1 MALSNTAV
9 PKYYGMF
16 RDAVI
21 RGEIPVCKEIS
32 MEMNRIDDLIA
43 NPGVYY
49 DDQAVE
55 GWIAYCESELTLTD
69 GSDLS
74 LLDSFKL
81 WGEQIFGWYYFV
93 ERSVYQPNPDG
104 HGGHYVRK
112 NVKKRLINK
121 QYLIVARGAAKSMYG
136 STLQGYFLN
145 VDTSTTHQITTAPTM
160 KQAEEV
166 MSPLRTAITRSRGP
180 LFQFLTEGSLQNTTG
195 SKANRTKLASTKKG
209 VENFLTG
216 SLLEVRPMSI
226 NKLQGLQIKVATVDE
241 WLSGDIREDVI
252 GAIEQGAS
260 KVNDYII
267 VAISSEGTVRNGSGD
282 TIKMELMDILNPG
295 AFIDSMLKH
304 GEMSD
309 DEAIIYTGMPLCLS
323 HSAESKDE
331 PKEEE
336 KKKDS
341 KEDKPAEDKEEKK
354 DDEET
359 IADVID
365 SMSEKQQNVMYA
377 LIAQALEGEP
387 EKESKDDSDNKSESN
402 KEDKTMKHNVF
413 DNDQQKKTEVLS
425 HADQASIISMAKSNS
440 VGSLRTAMDIY
451 AEQNPDSVLA
461 HGIDGIETLFPEY
474 KDVRPGAPELLT
486 TDQGWVN
493 EVLKKVHKSPISRIR
508 TRQADLRN
516 IEALR
521 AKGYKKGAQKGYV
534 GNIQLLHRT
543 TDPQTV
549 YVKSK
554 LDRDDIID
562 IQDFDVVQ
570 YLYGI
575 DRMNL
580 NEELATAIMIG
591 DGREVGADGKIAE
604 DKIRPIWLDDE
615 LYTIHADVD
624 IAGMKATLQGTN
636 TSANFGENYIYAEAV
651 IQSLLYAREKYKGSG
666 TPDFYCT
673 PHLVNVMLLAR
684 DLNGRR
690 IYDKV
695 SDLAAALNVGQ
706 IITAEQFEGKTR
718 TTTDSKTKKLLG
730 LMVNL
735 ADYSLGA
742 TKGGEITHFTD
753 FDIDFNQEKSLLET
767 RCSGANTRVMSAIAL
782 EEDVTATIG
791 G

>member
-1 MALSNTAV
+1 MSRPFSVEDCDFSGWATRNDLRCSDGRVIRRDAFKGNDGIKVPLVWNHQHNDPRNVLGHAWLENRDEGVYTYGFFNDTEAGEVGKVLVKHGDICALSI
-9 PKYYGMF
+9 Y
-16 RDAVI
+16 
-21 RGEIPVCKEIS
+21 
-32 MEMNRIDDLIA
+32 A
-43 NPGVYY
+43 NQLQQNGPDVVHGC
-49 DDQAVE
+49 
-55 GWIAYCESELTLTD
+55 ICEV
-69 GSDLS
+69 S
-74 LLDSFKL
+74 LVHK
-81 WGEQIFGWYYFV
+81 
-93 ERSVYQPNPDG
+93 
-104 HGGHYVRK
+104 
-112 NVKKRLINK
+112 
-121 QYLIVARGAAKSMYG
+121 GA
-136 STLQGYFLN
+136 
-145 VDTSTTHQITTAPTM
+145 
-160 KQAEEV
+160 
-166 MSPLRTAITRSRGP
+166 
-180 LFQFLTEGSLQNTTG
+180 
-195 SKANRTKLASTKKG
+195 
-209 VENFLTG
+209 
-216 SLLEVRPMSI
+216 
-226 NKLQGLQIKVATVDE
+226 
-241 WLSGDIREDVI
+241 
-252 GAIEQGAS
+252 
-260 KVNDYII
+260 
-267 VAISSEGTVRNGSGD
+267 
-282 TIKMELMDILNPG
+282 NPG
-295 AFIDSMLKH
+295 AFIDSMLQH
-304 GEMSD
+304 GENSE
-309 DEAIIYTGMPLCLS
+309 DEAIIYTGMPLSLA
-323 HSAESKDE
+323 HSDTSEKEDKKD
-331 PKEEE
+331 EEE
-336 KKKDS
+336 KKNAD
-341 KEDKPAEDKEEKK
+341 AEDKKNE
-354 DDEET
+354 DEET
-359 IADVID
+359 IADVVN

-377 LIAQALEGEP
+377 LVAEALESEP
-387 EKESKDDSDNKSESN
+387 DNKKESSETD
-402 KEDKTMKHNVF
+402 KEDNTMKHNVF
-413 DNDQQKKTEVLS
+413 DNEQQKKTEVLS

-474 KDVRPGAPELLT
+474 KDVRPGAPEMLT

-521 AKGYKKGAQKGYV
+521 AKGYKKATQKGYT
-534 GNIQLLHRT
+534 GNVQLIHRT

-624 IAGMKATLQGTN
+624 IAGMKTTLQGTN

-718 TTTDSKTKKLLG
+718 TTTDGKTKKLLG

-767 RCSGANTRVMSAIAL
+767 RCSGANTRVISAIAL
-782 EEDVTATIG
+782 EEDVTKASGDGT
-791 G
+791 

>member
-1 MALSNTAV
+1 MSRPFSVEDCDFSGWATRNDLRCSDGRVIRRDAFKGNDGIKVPLVWNHQHNDPRNVLGHAWLENRDEGVYTYGFFNDTEAGEVGKVLVKHGDICALSI
-9 PKYYGMF
+9 Y
-16 RDAVI
+16 
-21 RGEIPVCKEIS
+21 
-32 MEMNRIDDLIA
+32 A
-43 NPGVYY
+43 NQLQQNGPDVVHGC
-49 DDQAVE
+49 
-55 GWIAYCESELTLTD
+55 ICEV
-69 GSDLS
+69 S
-74 LLDSFKL
+74 LVHK
-81 WGEQIFGWYYFV
+81 
-93 ERSVYQPNPDG
+93 
-104 HGGHYVRK
+104 
-112 NVKKRLINK
+112 
-121 QYLIVARGAAKSMYG
+121 GA
-136 STLQGYFLN
+136 
-145 VDTSTTHQITTAPTM
+145 
-160 KQAEEV
+160 
-166 MSPLRTAITRSRGP
+166 
-180 LFQFLTEGSLQNTTG
+180 
-195 SKANRTKLASTKKG
+195 
-209 VENFLTG
+209 
-216 SLLEVRPMSI
+216 
-226 NKLQGLQIKVATVDE
+226 
-241 WLSGDIREDVI
+241 
-252 GAIEQGAS
+252 
-260 KVNDYII
+260 
-267 VAISSEGTVRNGSGD
+267 
-282 TIKMELMDILNPG
+282 NPG
-295 AFIDSMLKH
+295 AFIDSMLQH
-304 GEMSD
+304 GENSE
-309 DEAIIYTGMPLCLS
+309 DEAIIYTGMPLSLA
-323 HSAESKDE
+323 HSDTSEKEDKKD
-331 PKEEE
+331 EEE
-336 KKKDS
+336 KKNAD
-341 KEDKPAEDKEEKK
+341 AEDKKNE
-354 DDEET
+354 DEET
-359 IADVID
+359 IADVVN

-377 LIAQALEGEP
+377 LVAEALESEP
-387 EKESKDDSDNKSESN
+387 DNKKESSETD
-402 KEDKTMKHNVF
+402 KEDNTMKHNVF
-413 DNDQQKKTEVLS
+413 DYEQQKKTEVLS

-474 KDVRPGAPELLT
+474 KDVRPGAPEMLT

-521 AKGYKKGAQKGYV
+521 AKGYKKATQKGYT
-534 GNIQLLHRT
+534 GNVQLIHRT

-624 IAGMKATLQGTN
+624 IAGMKTTLQGTN

-718 TTTDSKTKKLLG
+718 TTTDGKTKKLLG

-782 EEDVTATIG
+782 EEDVTKASGDGT
-791 G
+791 

>member
-1 MALSNTAV
+1 MSRPFSVEDCDFSGWATRNDLRCSDGRVIRRDAFKGNDGIKVPLVWNHQHNDPRNVLGHAWLENRDEGVYTYGFFNDTEAGEVGKVLIKHGDICALSI
-9 PKYYGMF
+9 Y
-16 RDAVI
+16 
-21 RGEIPVCKEIS
+21 
-32 MEMNRIDDLIA
+32 A
-43 NPGVYY
+43 NQLQQNGPDVVHGC
-49 DDQAVE
+49 
-55 GWIAYCESELTLTD
+55 ICEV
-69 GSDLS
+69 S
-74 LLDSFKL
+74 LVHK
-81 WGEQIFGWYYFV
+81 
-93 ERSVYQPNPDG
+93 
-104 HGGHYVRK
+104 
-112 NVKKRLINK
+112 
-121 QYLIVARGAAKSMYG
+121 GA
-136 STLQGYFLN
+136 
-145 VDTSTTHQITTAPTM
+145 
-160 KQAEEV
+160 
-166 MSPLRTAITRSRGP
+166 
-180 LFQFLTEGSLQNTTG
+180 
-195 SKANRTKLASTKKG
+195 
-209 VENFLTG
+209 
-216 SLLEVRPMSI
+216 
-226 NKLQGLQIKVATVDE
+226 
-241 WLSGDIREDVI
+241 
-252 GAIEQGAS
+252 
-260 KVNDYII
+260 
-267 VAISSEGTVRNGSGD
+267 
-282 TIKMELMDILNPG
+282 NPG
-295 AFIDSMLKH
+295 AFIDSMLQH
-304 GEMSD
+304 GENSE
-309 DEAIIYTGMPLCLS
+309 DEAIIYTGMPLSLA
-323 HSAESKDE
+323 HSDTSEKEDKKD
-331 PKEEE
+331 EEE
-336 KKKDS
+336 KKNAD
-341 KEDKPAEDKEEKK
+341 AEDKKNE
-354 DDEET
+354 DEET
-359 IADVID
+359 IADVVN

-377 LIAQALEGEP
+377 LVAEALESEP
-387 EKESKDDSDNKSESN
+387 DNKKESSETD
-402 KEDKTMKHNVF
+402 KEDNTMKHNVF
-413 DNDQQKKTEVLS
+413 DNEQQKKTEVLS

-474 KDVRPGAPELLT
+474 KDVRPGAPEMLT

-521 AKGYKKGAQKGYV
+521 AKGYKKATQKGYT
-534 GNIQLLHRT
+534 GNVQLIHRT

-624 IAGMKATLQGTN
+624 IAGMKTTLQGTN

-718 TTTDSKTKKLLG
+718 TTTDGKTKKLLG

-782 EEDVTATIG
+782 EEDVPKASGDGT
-791 G
+791 